1 MKRPFISLR
10 IDQLET
16 MLEKATANGD
26 SKAIKAIASEAAV
39 RSTSRAGKLLVR
51 AKSALDVKQADL
63 FEKAPKKHAGVMH
76 TKAPAKRGNR
86 KPTAEQEQ
94 AIDAFLSGGSLRI
107 NAYAGTGKTSTLQ
120 FLAHGTRSRGQY
132 IAFNK
137 AIVGDAR
144 EKFPSTVD
152 CSTTHSLALKSLHS
166 DYKKTKDKFA
176 GKVSAKQLAEIL
188 ELKKAWRVDRDHSL
202 QPVSQAYLIQQT
214 LRRFA
219 QSGDEEISDAHVP
232 RHGSL
237 LAASDETLNAVNEFA
252 RNNAKHLWGRMC
264 DAKDAIPLGFD
275 GFLKLWS
282 LSKPQIAADYILLD
296 EAQDTNPV
304 VLDVL
309 KRQNAQLIYVGDRY
323 QQIYEW
329 RGAINA
335 MEAIETDAVVSL
347 TRSFRFGPEIAHE
360 ASRILQRLGESVPL
374 TGNPALSSRIGT
386 CKPNAILARTNA
398 NVMTALIECIDEG
411 RKPHLVGDNN
421 DLKELLWGV
430 RDLKE
435 GRPTDVADFFGF
447 NSWESVVD
455 FAKTAEG
462 EHLTMFV
469 NLVQSKGEKRL
480 LWAINQSV
488 GEDQADIVIST
499 AHKAKGREWKNVR
512 LMDDFLKTRAA
523 KGHEE
528 GADRERE
535 DAAELRL
542 FYVAVTRA
550 KEAIEIPAMGDK
562 AEPLRASAR
571 SSRQTTPGSTETVFA
586 QPVDWTEPPK
596 QNRQQA
602 QSQHATHKESKR
614 GFFSRLFGR

>member
-39 RSTSRAGKLLVR
+39 RSTARAGKLLVR

-63 FEKAPKKHAGVMH
+63 FEHASKASKKQPRVVH
-76 TKAPAKRGNR
+76 TQAPVTKGKR
-86 KPTAEQEQ
+86 KPTGEQEQ

-120 FLAHGTRSRGQY
+120 FLAHGTRTRGQY

-152 CSTTHSLALKSLHS
+152 CSTIHSLALKSLHS
-166 DYKKTKDKFA
+166 DFKKTKDKFA

-214 LRRFA
+214 VRRFA

-237 LAASDETLNAVNEFA
+237 LAASDETLDAVNEFA
-252 RNNAKHLWGRMC
+252 RNNAEHLWGRMC

-275 GFLKLWS
+275 GFLKLWG
-282 LSKPQIAADYILLD
+282 LSKPQISADYILLD

-309 KRQNAQLIYVGDRY
+309 KRQDAQLVYVGDRY

-335 MEAIETDAVVSL
+335 TEAIETDAVVSL

-360 ASRILQRLGESVPL
+360 ASCSD
-374 TGNPALSSRIGT
+374 S
-386 CKPNAILARTNA
+386 
-398 NVMTALIECIDEG
+398 
-411 RKPHLVGDNN
+411 
-421 DLKELLWGV
+421 
-430 RDLKE
+430 
-435 GRPTDVADFFGF
+435 
-447 NSWESVVD
+447 
-455 FAKTAEG
+455 AKAC
-462 EHLTMFV
+462 H
-469 NLVQSKGEKRL
+469 
-480 LWAINQSV
+480 
-488 GEDQADIVIST
+488 
-499 AHKAKGREWKNVR
+499 
-512 LMDDFLKTRAA
+512 
-523 KGHEE
+523 
-528 GADRERE
+528 
-535 DAAELRL
+535 
-542 FYVAVTRA
+542 
-550 KEAIEIPAMGDK
+550 
-562 AEPLRASAR
+562 
-571 SSRQTTPGSTETVFA
+571 
-586 QPVDWTEPPK
+586 
-596 QNRQQA
+596 
-602 QSQHATHKESKR
+602 
-614 GFFSRLFGR
+614 